1 MGHCPYCG
9 AEMPEEA
16 ATCPRCRSYM
26 SEDSGRRFRPLPGIF
41 HPAVTLAIIILVSG
55 ALLAADLLYEGPQ
68 GPGKEPVAAG
78 SGGDDDKSGKSA
90 SDERKAD
97 RGKDRDRGRGQ
108 GGRRGRADKG
118 PEAGGTQ
125 YSRVLTYE
133 SKVMEILDRVDNTSM
148 EMDELKDKHD
158 KDSVRKMGEKIKE
171 LHDLQREIRGLST
184 MPQLQYAHNHLARFV
199 SQLHRTY
206 RRYMIYMQ
214 SREKRQLRLAEQ
226 DMTRA
231 EKLRQSGL
239 SELEAQKKRLAP
251 EPPPAP
257 KQPEPEPVEADTA
270 GPSDKES
277 QQTPPSEDDRY
288 EEEGYEEDGTFPGD
302 TFPEG
307 DSVYYEE
314 GGTVYYDEG
323 GTVYYDDGSTV
334 YYEDGATVY
343 YEDESTVYPEEG
355 GTVYYDE
362 GHEQA
367 PGGGGFGPRY

>member
-1 MGHCPYCG
+1 MAHCPYCG
-9 AEMPEEA
+9 AEMPEES

-26 SEDSGRRFRPLPGIF
+26 REDGGRSRPLPRIL
-41 HPAVTLAIIILVSG
+41 HPAVALVIIVLVSG
-55 ALLAADLLYEGPQ
+55 ALLAADFLYDGPK
-68 GPGKEPVAAG
+68 GPDKRPVASG
-78 SGGDDDKSGKSA
+78 SGGDEGKSEKSA
-90 SDERKAD
+90 SDEKRAD
-97 RGKDRDRGRGQ
+97 RGKGRNQGRGQ
-108 GGRRGRADKG
+108 GGRRGRADR
-118 PEAGGTQ
+118 AQDSGGSQ

-133 SKVMEILDRVDNTSM
+133 SKVMEILDRVDNASM
-148 EMDELKDKHD
+148 EMDELKNKHD
-158 KDSVRKMGEKIKE
+158 KDSIRKMGEKMNE

-199 SQLHRTY
+199 SQLHRAY

-214 SREKRQLRLAEQ
+214 SREERQLRLAEQ
-226 DMTRA
+226 DIARA

-257 KQPEPEPVEADTA
+257 EQPEPEPEPVEADTV

-277 QQTPPSEDDRY
+277 TQPSPAED
-288 EEEGYEEDGTFPGD
+288 EQYEEDGTLPGE
-302 TFPEG
+302 TVPEEDG
-307 DSVYYEE
+307 VYYED
-314 GGTVYYDEG
+314 GGTVYYEDG

-343 YEDESTVYPEEG
+343 YEDGATVYPEDG

-362 GHEQA
+362 GYEEA
-367 PGGGGFGPRY
+367 PGGGGFRPRY